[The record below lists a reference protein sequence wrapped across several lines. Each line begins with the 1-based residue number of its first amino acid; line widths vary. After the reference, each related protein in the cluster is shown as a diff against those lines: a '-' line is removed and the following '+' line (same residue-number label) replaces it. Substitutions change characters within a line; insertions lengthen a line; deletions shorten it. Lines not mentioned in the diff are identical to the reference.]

1 MPQTITESDYI
12 YFLKHLTVFKPKMKL
27 ALKTTL
33 LLFSAFYLVP
43 FFASGFGVLSH
54 EAIVDAEWDHSILPL
69 LKAKFPSASI
79 EEQNEAHAY
88 AYGGAVAPDMG
99 YYPLGSKLFTNLVH
113 YVRSGDMVDALL
125 RDARNINEYAFALGF
140 LSHYVADDYGHPL
153 ATNRSVPLVYPRLR
167 KKYGNVITY
176 GDNKVSHLR
185 MEFGF
190 DVLEVAKGN
199 YASQAY
205 RNFIGFKVDT
215 AVLSKAFFETYGLT
229 IDEVFSH
236 HFHLGVETFRWIV
249 ANIFPVI
256 TREAWATKKH
266 QILKQ
271 YNTANSK
278 NFKFKMRRRQYNK
291 QFGKDYKRPGFSAK
305 MLSFFLRVIPKI
317 GPLRALK
324 FKPPTPQSE
333 VFFDRSFDTILLHY
347 SSRIKRL
354 PQDHEP
360 LRDIDFDT
368 GLPTAN
374 CEYQLADQTYVAWLL
389 RLNGDEFKNTNASIQ
404 KNIIR
409 FFHLPAVA
417 GSHSTLSKKCIR
429 FMEAY
434 HEIVKLDPQ

>member
-1 MPQTITESDYI
+1 MNMAT
-12 YFLKHLTVFKPKMKL
+12 
-27 ALKTTL
+27 KTTL
-33 LLFSAFYLVP
+33 LLLPVFCLIP
-43 FFASGFGVLSH
+43 FFSPAFGVLSH
-54 EAIVDAEWDHSILPL
+54 EAIIDAAWDHSILPL
-69 LKAKFPSASI
+69 LKAKFPAATVA
-79 EEQNEAHAY
+79 EQNEAHAY

-99 YYPLGSKLFTNLVH
+99 FYPFGSKLFTNLVH
-113 YVRSGDMVDALL
+113 YVRSGDMVNALL
-125 RDARNINEYAFALGF
+125 RDARTINEYAFALGF
-140 LSHYVADDYGHPL
+140 LSHYIADDYGHPL

-167 KKYGNVITY
+167 KKFGNVVTY
-176 GDNKVSHLR
+176 GDNNISHLR

-229 IDEVFSH
+229 INEVFNY
-236 HFHLGVETFRWIV
+236 HFQMAVGTFRWIV

-256 TREAWATKKH
+256 TKEAWATKKH

-305 MLSFFLRVIPKI
+305 MLSFFMRVMPKV

-324 FKPPTPQSE
+324 FRPPTPQSE
-333 VFFDRSFDTILLHY
+333 VYFDRSFDTILVHY
-347 SSRIKRL
+347 SSRISRL
-354 PQDHEP
+354 PQHHLP
-360 LRDIDFDT
+360 LQDIDFDT

-374 CEYQLADQTYVAWLL
+374 CEYALCNQTYVMWLL
-389 RLNGDEFKNTNASIQ
+389 KLSDNKFKHTDAPMQ
-404 KNIIR
+404 KNIEN
-409 FFHLPAVA
+409 FFHLPTSAARKTIV
-417 GSHSTLSKKCIR
+417 SKKCNR
-429 FMEAY
+429 FFSAY
-434 HEIVKLDPQ
+434 AEILKLNPQ